1 MVMLATT
8 GGQRLRGKAKASSRL
23 TDGQFYTIMGDLRAD
38 IAKFLNYFRMSQ
50 ESFNELLTLL
60 GPYMQKANT
69 SMTRSIPIE
78 ERLA

>member
-1 MVMLATT
+1 
-8 GGQRLRGKAKASSRL
+8 
-23 TDGQFYTIMGDLRAD
+23 MGDLRAD